1 VQKRG
6 YVLKEEREGV
16 KRDYDVLELK
26 NAKITEKIATENTGA
41 EKNKLFPTDIGEVV
55 NDFLVQYF
63 EDILDFGFTASVEK
77 EFDDIAQGMI
87 KWNEMI
93 RKFYKPFHKDIEKT
107 QETSERATGERAL
120 GKDPVSK
127 RKVIVRIGRFGPMVQ
142 IGEQD
147 DKEKPRYAS
156 LRKEQSISTITLEEA
171 MELFKLPR
179 DLGEMDG
186 KKVVANAGRFGPYVA
201 HDGTFAS
208 LKKDLGDDPMT
219 VTLERATE
227 LLIAK
232 KQADKDKIIKA
243 FPENKNVVVLK
254 GRWGAFIKAGKLNVR
269 IPKDADAA
277 KLSYDEVM
285 QLVKSQSKDKG
296 ETVKKGA
303 AKKGT
308 AKKATTKKTVSI
320 AKTKTVVKKAAA
332 KKPVAKAVTKKVTK
346 KKKK

>member
-1 VQKRG
+1 
-6 YVLKEEREGV
+6 
-16 KRDYDVLELK
+16 
-26 NAKITEKIATENTGA
+26 
-41 EKNKLFPTDIGEVV
+41 
-55 NDFLVQYF
+55 
-63 EDILDFGFTASVEK
+63 
-77 EFDDIAQGMI
+77 
-87 KWNEMI
+87 
-93 RKFYKPFHKDIEKT
+93 
-107 QETSERATGERAL
+107 
-120 GKDPVSK
+120 
-127 RKVIVRIGRFGPMVQ
+127 MVQ

-156 LRKEQSISTITLEEA
+156 LRKEQSISTITLDEA

-179 DLGEMDG
+179 DLGEIDG

-219 VTLERATE
+219 VTLERAKE

-232 KQADKDKIIKA
+232 KQADKDKIIKS

-285 QLVKSQSKDKG
+285 QLVKSQSKDKV
-296 ETVKKGA
+296 ELVKKGT

-308 AKKATTKKTVSI
+308 AKKGTVKKTTTKKTVSL

-332 KKPVAKAVTKKVTK
+332 KKPVAKAVTKKVIK

>member
-1 VQKRG
+1 
-6 YVLKEEREGV
+6 
-16 KRDYDVLELK
+16 
-26 NAKITEKIATENTGA
+26 
-41 EKNKLFPTDIGEVV
+41 
-55 NDFLVQYF
+55 
-63 EDILDFGFTASVEK
+63 
-77 EFDDIAQGMI
+77 
-87 KWNEMI
+87 
-93 RKFYKPFHKDIEKT
+93 
-107 QETSERATGERAL
+107 
-120 GKDPVSK
+120 
-127 RKVIVRIGRFGPMVQ
+127 
-142 IGEQD
+142 
-147 DKEKPRYAS
+147 
-156 LRKEQSISTITLEEA
+156 
-171 MELFKLPR
+171 
-179 DLGEMDG
+179 
-186 KKVVANAGRFGPYVA
+186 
-201 HDGTFAS
+201 
-208 LKKDLGDDPMT
+208 MT

>member
-1 VQKRG
+1 
-6 YVLKEEREGV
+6 
-16 KRDYDVLELK
+16 
-26 NAKITEKIATENTGA
+26 
-41 EKNKLFPTDIGEVV
+41 
-55 NDFLVQYF
+55 
-63 EDILDFGFTASVEK
+63 
-77 EFDDIAQGMI
+77 
-87 KWNEMI
+87 
-93 RKFYKPFHKDIEKT
+93 
-107 QETSERATGERAL
+107 
-120 GKDPVSK
+120 
-127 RKVIVRIGRFGPMVQ
+127 MVQ